1 MTAKEKHLGD
11 WGRQER
17 VKHLV
22 RAFRR
27 ILVEQI
33 AHRPQLEVQDLYKLI
48 FQAAL
53 GSEHA
58 VRDTNAVRNWL
69 ERELRE
75 LGAGPTEP
83 VVEPLS
89 PDGRIVRVNLRPY
102 IAAGDDPEAL
112 LEAFIHTASAH
123 RGTSA
128 ELRGYWRVA
137 EQMAKEGQLP
147 FNEEQLRNFFERM
160 EAANLP
166 AVHHS
171 DAYEQAYW
179 PAYRVIARELL
190 DWP

>member
-1 MTAKEKHLGD
+1 MSHEQTGA
-11 WGRQER
+11 ER
-17 VKHLV
+17 PAGAAEAVAL
-22 RAFRR
+22 RR
-27 ILVEQI
+27 ILADQV
-33 AHRPQLEVQDLYKLI
+33 ARRPRLEIQDLYKFI

-58 VRDTNAVRNWL
+58 VRDAAAVRDWL

-75 LGAGPTEP
+75 MGAGPEEP
-83 VVEPLS
+83 AVEPLS

-102 IAAGDDPEAL
+102 IAAGGDPQAL
-112 LEAFIHTASAH
+112 LEAFIHTANAH

-128 ELRGYWRVA
+128 ELRRYWETA

-147 FNEEQLRNFFERM
+147 FGADELRAFIARM
-160 EAANLP
+160 EALGLP

-171 DAYEQAYW
+171 KAYELAYR
-179 PAYRVIARELL
+179 PAYRVIAREFF

>member
-1 MTAKEKHLGD
+1 VTTIEIGD
-11 WGRQER
+11 TETMNRTENNIA
-17 VKHLV
+17 
-22 RAFRR
+22 AFRC
-27 ILVEQI
+27 ILADQV
-33 AHRPQLEVQDLYKLI
+33 ARHPRLEVQDLYKFI

-58 VRDTNAVRNWL
+58 VRDAAAARDWL

-75 LGAGPTEP
+75 MGAGPAEP

-102 IAAGDDPEAL
+102 IAAGGDPAVL
-112 LEAFIHTASAH
+112 LEAFIRTASAH

-128 ELRGYWRVA
+128 ELRRYWGIA
-137 EQMAKEGQLP
+137 QQMAREGQLP
-147 FNEEQLRNFFERM
+147 FSPDELRDFIARM
-160 EAANLP
+160 EALGWP

-171 DAYEQAYW
+171 EAYEMAYR

-190 DWP
+190 GS